1 MRKLADAAM
10 RFNPMGTVPHNAAK
24 RLLAH
29 GIKLV
34 ERYRPTVKTPSPSPE
49 RQPSARDTPARGQST
64 FSGREGTLP
73 LSSADLPPRLRIPTE
88 MLAYPANSL
97 TALAV
102 GWNLTG
108 GKRVYAK
115 RQIRGRE
122 KFTGKWRN
130 WALDGTRDLAE
141 MDDLDQWFAAH
152 KRIADET
159 SLRKPDWL
167 KIRKEADWWDLD
179 LGGPNGQPPIPFT
192 PYPTPPALKHRTL
205 GVTDWALFPEIDAE
219 TRLLASKGKVSDHTA
234 LSQQLRPDRPIK
246 DRPVDK
252 AQPFVN
258 TFDGHLDIQPK
269 EVLSEV
275 MFGDVTGEA
284 YARSVRAFVVG
295 AMQSASEETD
305 EDVKPDVSA
314 AGLDT
319 ISLSEWVDQNWRGG
333 VLESR
338 PVIRTRQVLEDLYA
352 LTATAYSVSEV
363 PERRNAALKI
373 AEEEYARQALK
384 YMTRPTNELDILP
397 LLKDPSEFLYPG
409 IGGRASVANGMAW
422 VCKEVPR
429 LNEKLKARRVALMAN
444 GAGKRKREET
454 EDPDRASSSGLAED
468 AKMIDATEPET
479 KKAKVDTTTPAVITS
494 TASSPLTQPPG
505 TPPPERP
512 ATESAVKAET
522 SKTPVDTQPA
532 TSTSTED
539 PELKQLRLELSAL
552 CKFYP
557 LHSLKKMSRA
567 DAERLLPANVRGLM
581 SKKD

>member
-1 MRKLADAAM
+1 MRKFADAAM

-34 ERYRPTVKTPSPSPE
+34 ERYRTTVKTPSPSPE
-49 RQPSARDTPARGQST
+49 RQQSAQDTPARGQST
-64 FSGREGTLP
+64 FSGREGTAP
-73 LSSADLPPRLRIPTE
+73 LSSADLPPRLRIPTD

-108 GKRVYAK
+108 GRRVYAK

-122 KFTGKWRN
+122 KFVGKWRN
-130 WALDGTRDLAE
+130 WALDGSRDLAE
-141 MDDLDQWFAAH
+141 MDEMDQWFEAH

-167 KIRKEADWWDLD
+167 KIRKEADWWELD

-192 PYPTPPALKHRTL
+192 PFPTPPVLKHRTL

-219 TRLLASKGKVSDHTA
+219 TRILAAKGKVSDHVA

-284 YARSVRAFVVG
+284 YARSVRAFVEG
-295 AMQSASEETD
+295 AMHTAKKVEG
-305 EDVKPDVSA
+305 DVKSESSTAVGEMS
-314 AGLDT
+314 
-319 ISLSEWVDQNWRGG
+319 SLAEWVDGNWRGG
-333 VLESR
+333 VMRSR
-338 PVIRTRQVLEDLYA
+338 PIVRTREVLEDMYA
-352 LTATAYSVSEV
+352 GLDSSSE
-363 PERRNAALKI
+363 PSNQQKAALHI
-373 AEEEYARQALK
+373 ADEQYARQALK
-384 YMTRPTNELDILP
+384 HMTRPTNELDILP

-429 LNEKLKARRVALMAN
+429 LNAKLKSARAAL
-444 GAGKRKREET
+444 GIDGSGKRKRDVEGEEGVT
-454 EDPDRASSSGLAED
+454 PSDESKRIDNLQPESKMVKIETPTQAAIASG
-468 AKMIDATEPET
+468 
-479 KKAKVDTTTPAVITS
+479 
-494 TASSPLTQPPG
+494 ASSPLTQPPG
-505 TPPPERP
+505 TPTAGDVATDNTVKTEPAKAPEAAP
-512 ATESAVKAET
+512 
-522 SKTPVDTQPA
+522 
-532 TSTSTED
+532 ED
-539 PELKQLRLELSAL
+539 PEFKQLRLELSAL